1 VIKICLD
8 EAINELLK
16 IKMDNPDQDIDKIV
30 REVSELRDEMYY
42 DVYI

>member
-1 VIKICLD
+1 MIKICLD

-16 IKMDNPDQDIDKIV
+16 IKMDNPDQDIDKVV
-30 REVSELRDEMYY
+30 REISELRDKMYY